1 MADSLVLT
9 LTTGTEV
16 SLDVDDGLDALK
28 KFLDSHVPF
37 SGEWIEAN
45 DRQLV
50 RRDAIVSV
58 RLAESE
64 P

>member
-9 LTTGTEV
+9 LATGTEV
-16 SLDVDDGLDALK
+16 TLDVDDGLETLK
-28 KFLDSHVPF
+28 KFLNSHVPF
-37 SGEWIEAN
+37 SGEWIEVN

-58 RLAESE
+58 RLAENE

>member
-28 KFLDSHVPF
+28 KFLDSRIPF

-58 RLAESE
+58 RLAENE